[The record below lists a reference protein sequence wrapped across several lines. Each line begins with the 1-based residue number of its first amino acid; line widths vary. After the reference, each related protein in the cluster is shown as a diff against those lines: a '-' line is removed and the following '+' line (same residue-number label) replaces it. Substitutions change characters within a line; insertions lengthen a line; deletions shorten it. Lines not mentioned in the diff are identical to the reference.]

1 VSVFKRG
8 TAGFYYYDYVLD
20 GVRHAGS
27 TRKRTK
33 REAAVFEYEHQ
44 KDVREGL
51 TLPPGPA
58 RLTLGKSVSRLYEER
73 WSRTRT
79 GAQVKSRLEV
89 VCSILGQGILLSE
102 ITGEQLGVL
111 IAKLRDT
118 GMAEA
123 TLNRYK
129 AHVKTLLTVAQ
140 REWGAIPSVP
150 FIKLAKESQGRLRFF
165 TPAEETA
172 ILDLLRAGLPQ
183 RAQRIIGWNPYPE
196 AADLFTVL
204 ADTGMR
210 LMEAVELCPRD
221 VNMETNMIHIWKNKA
236 DTPRSVPMTERVCAI
251 LAHRLSGERVFLFT
265 TQAQVSRVW
274 AYVRRELPW
283 AADAMPHTF
292 RHTTASRLVQNGVD
306 LYTVQRMLGH
316 STIRVTERYAHL
328 APKNLQVAADAL
340 NALQHTDSA
349 GNNSPNTV
357 GTVRN
362 STILFPE
369 ERIEIPVSV

>member
-1 VSVFKRG
+1 VSIFKRG
-8 TAGFYYYDYVLD
+8 TAGFYYFDYVLN

-27 TRKRTK
+27 TRKRTR

-44 KDVREGL
+44 KEARNGL
-51 TLPPGPA
+51 TLSKLALPPGPA
-58 RLTLGKSVSRLYEER
+58 RLTLGKSVARLYEER

-79 GAQVKSRLEV
+79 GAQVKARLEV
-89 VCSILGQGILLSE
+89 VCSILGQDILLSE
-102 ITGEQLGVL
+102 VTGEQLGAL

-129 AHVKTLLTVAQ
+129 AHVKTLLAVAQ
-140 REWGAIPSVP
+140 REWGAISSVP
-150 FIKLAKESQGRLRFF
+150 FIKLTKEPPGRLRFF

-183 RAQRIIGWNPYPE
+183 RPQRIIGWNPYPE

-210 LMEAVELCPRD
+210 LMEAVELQSRD
-221 VNMETNMIHIWKNKA
+221 VDLGGNAIRIWKNKA
-236 DTPRSVPMTERVCAI
+236 DIPRSVPMTGRVRAI
-251 LAHRLSGERVFLFT
+251 IQPRLSQERVFLFT

-283 AADAMPHTF
+283 VADACPHTF

-306 LYTVQRMLGH
+306 LYNVQRMLGH

-328 APKNLQVAADAL
+328 APENLQAAADAL
-340 NALQHTDSA
+340 NAMQHTDS
-349 GNNSPNTV
+349 
-357 GTVRN
+357 
-362 STILFPE
+362 
-369 ERIEIPVSV
+369 

>member
-1 VSVFKRG
+1 MSIFKRG
-8 TAGFYYYDYVLD
+8 TAGFYYFDYVLD

-44 KDVREGL
+44 QGVRASL
-51 TLPPGPA
+51 TAAPA
-58 RLTLGKSVSRLYEER
+58 PRRLTLGQAVARLHEER

-79 GAQVKSRLEV
+79 GEQVRSRLSV
-89 VCSILGQGILLSE
+89 VCAMLGESTLLSE
-102 ITGEQLGVL
+102 VTGVQLGDL
-111 IAKLRDT
+111 FTRLRDT

-129 AHVKTLLTVAQ
+129 AHVKTLLTVAY

-165 TPAEETA
+165 THAEETA
-172 ILDLLRAGLPQ
+172 ILDLLRAGIPL
-183 RAQRIIGWNPYPE
+183 REQRIISWNPYPE

-210 LMEAVELCPRD
+210 LMEAVDLEGRD

-236 DTPRSVPMTERVCAI
+236 DTPRSVPMTDRVREI
-251 LAHRLSGERVFLFT
+251 LWHRMGRERVFLFT
-265 TQAQVSRVW
+265 DQSQVSRVW
-274 AYVRRELPW
+274 AYVRRALPW

-328 APKNLQVAADAL
+328 APKNLQEAANAL
-340 NALQHTDSA
+340 NAAQHTDSMRKTNPTLLGA
-349 GNNSPNTV
+349 
-357 GTVRN
+357 VRN
-362 STILFPE
+362 STILFLPE
-369 ERIEIPVSV
+369 RAASLASA